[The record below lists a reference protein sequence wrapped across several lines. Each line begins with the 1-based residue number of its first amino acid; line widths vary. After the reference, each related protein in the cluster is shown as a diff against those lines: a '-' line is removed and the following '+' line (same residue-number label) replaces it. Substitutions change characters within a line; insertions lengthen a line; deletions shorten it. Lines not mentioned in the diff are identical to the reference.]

1 MKWTITMT
9 QEELNRKTIIEQA
22 KDKRITQREGAEKLG
37 ISERHFRRLLKQYR
51 ERGDEGL
58 VSRHRGKPSNNRMK
72 ADMREKIARFI
83 ADPIYT
89 GFGPT
94 LLSETLERFTDISI
108 SKESMRQI
116 MIEAGKHH
124 PKKKRGKRPH
134 PPRERRGRRG
144 ELIQID
150 GSYHAW
156 LEGRGPKACLLLFV
170 DDATS
175 AIEAARFVDTE
186 TYFAYGALCKSYF
199 KAEGIPVAF
208 YSDKFSVFRVNSR
221 AGIHKQAITQFT
233 RVLNTLGIELICANS
248 PQAKGRVER
257 ANGTFQDRLVKELR
271 LQRINNYRD
280 ANAYLPAFLT
290 AYNRKFAVLP
300 RSVTDAHAPLDMS
313 IDLDFLF
320 SIHDTRTIS
329 KDLLIRYHNTTYQI
343 VTNRPPGN
351 LIGRQVLT
359 LEDEHGQLSVFLN
372 QQQLTLKISQV
383 HPSKNPRVV
392 STKSFASHAVSPP
405 ADHPW
410 RTYGKKIN
418 GKPIRIPDS

>member
-1 MKWTITMT
+1 MT

-248 PQAKGRVER
+248 P
-257 ANGTFQDRLVKELR
+257 
-271 LQRINNYRD
+271 
-280 ANAYLPAFLT
+280 
-290 AYNRKFAVLP
+290 
-300 RSVTDAHAPLDMS
+300 
-313 IDLDFLF
+313 
-320 SIHDTRTIS
+320 
-329 KDLLIRYHNTTYQI
+329 
-343 VTNRPPGN
+343 
-351 LIGRQVLT
+351 
-359 LEDEHGQLSVFLN
+359 
-372 QQQLTLKISQV
+372 
-383 HPSKNPRVV
+383 
-392 STKSFASHAVSPP
+392 
-405 ADHPW
+405 
-410 RTYGKKIN
+410 
-418 GKPIRIPDS
+418 